1 MGYMLDTNIF
11 NRLVEGRL
19 AIGDLPGVDEFFATS
34 IQIQE
39 LNATRNIER
48 RAILINKF
56 SEVSPKLDSIKTSLW
71 GYASYGESA
80 WGAEGEHFAKIKS
93 ELDLLN
99 NNKASN
105 PADALIGEV
114 SLSNHHTLMTTDK
127 DLAAV
132 VEKMGGK
139 VMQISC

>member
-1 MGYMLDTNIF
+1 MYFRQGHPKGVACEPLTATGKETQQKPHKYLRPPSVAPI
-11 NRLVEGRL
+11 
-19 AIGDLPGVDEFFATS
+19 IDLSASCHRVNARVATS
-34 IQIQE
+34 SVAMD
-39 LNATRNIER
+39 N
-48 RAILINKF
+48 
-56 SEVSPKLDSIKTSLW
+56 
-71 GYASYGESA
+71 
-80 WGAEGEHFAKIKS
+80 
-93 ELDLLN
+93 
-99 NNKASN
+99 N